1 MTERRW
7 RWLTAAG
14 TLLAS
19 AVAAGHSV
27 YLYWL
32 PCRGAMLSG
41 TILRGYAYGPEF
53 GEVCLRRMDTGMP
66 FPYPG
71 EPAEQVAGAWPLGV
85 IAMVLAGLAWLILT
99 WGAGEAVLTEAVVAV
114 PGLLTVGLAVHAVLA
129 VESFGYGAVLMILWV
144 LIEVTAFIAVVVLL
158 AQPGRNRS
166 PLPLVVVAWG
176 STAFGGFHQI
186 ADFVAMMTFSDA
198 NWDVPPG
205 TGYLTTAVLGLS
217 AFVTLRYALAPPFPT
232 ERRRAAAS
240 PLVGHPT

>member
-1 MTERRW
+1 
-7 RWLTAAG
+7 
-14 TLLAS
+14 
-19 AVAAGHSV
+19 
-27 YLYWL
+27 
-32 PCRGAMLSG
+32 
-41 TILRGYAYGPEF
+41 
-53 GEVCLRRMDTGMP
+53 
-66 FPYPG
+66 
-71 EPAEQVAGAWPLGV
+71 
-85 IAMVLAGLAWLILT
+85 MVLAGLAWLILT

-144 LIEVTAFIAVVVLL
+144 LIEVTAFIAVVALL

-205 TGYLTTAVLGLS
+205 TGYLTTAVLALS
-217 AFVTLRYALAPPFPT
+217 AFVTLRYALAGPFPT